1 MAEKTKSEV
10 GSSITT
16 SFFIYLFIYL
26 FERIRSFQLE
36 RLKQEK
42 GKAAMLEQDSAK
54 LNELLQASSQEKAK
68 IQDWLTRKYTLEAKA
83 IAESWK
89 ELSTQL
95 ASSRTRVDTITSSSS
110 SFGIFKSSGKALEQS
125 RAIEQIEI
133 EVQQWQTRYKNFLET
148 WLVVAELGY
157 VDVPD
162 IALRLNEIKR
172 QEQSRPVRKLNLI
185 FDYFIYYYFF

>member
-1 MAEKTKSEV
+1 VAEKTKSEV

>member
-1 MAEKTKSEV
+1 
-10 GSSITT
+10 
-16 SFFIYLFIYL
+16 
-26 FERIRSFQLE
+26 
-36 RLKQEK
+36 
-42 GKAAMLEQDSAK
+42 MLEQDSAK